1 MQQPP
6 NQDGGTATALRDDAQ
21 QLGATA
27 ANRLHGEVDARKG
40 AAVSQAQSV
49 SSAISQAADGLDENS
64 PDWLKS
70 AFRQGAQ
77 QIQRLADTLEQKD
90 SRQMMSEAQSFARNN
105 PGTFLAACAAV
116 GFAAARVL
124 KAGSEQQRSQQFG
137 QNSSSGQQSFG
148 QGQSVGQGQSFHG
161 QSSDQSLG
169 ASSGYGSSA
178 TGTGTGTGTGLG
190 GRATTPG
197 EFA

>member
-6 NQDGGTATALRDDAQ
+6 NQNGGAGSELREDAK

-27 ANRLHGEVDARKG
+27 ADRLHSEVDARK
-40 AAVSQAQSV
+40 ATAVTQAQSV
-49 SSAISQAADGLDENS
+49 SSAVRQAADGLDESS

-77 QIQRLADTLEQKD
+77 QIQRLADSVEQKD
-90 SRQMMSEAQSFARNN
+90 SRQLMSDAQDFARNN

-124 KAGSEQQRSQQFG
+124 KAGSAQQGSQQFG
-137 QNSSSGQQSFG
+137 QDREFGERQSFG
-148 QGQSVGQGQSFHG
+148 QNQASRGQSGTAE
-161 QSSDQSLG
+161 LG
-169 ASSGYGSSA
+169 TDLAYGTA
-178 TGTGTGTGTGLG
+178 TEAGV
-190 GRATTPG
+190 RADTPG

>member
-6 NQDGGTATALRDDAQ
+6 NQNGGAGSEIRDDAK

-27 ANRLHGEVDARKG
+27 ADRLHSEVDARKAT
-40 AAVSQAQSV
+40 AANQAQSV
-49 SSAISQAADGLDENS
+49 SSAVRQAADGLDESS

-77 QIQRLADTLEQKD
+77 QIQRLADSVEQKD
-90 SRQMMSEAQSFARNN
+90 SRQLMSDAQDFARNN

-124 KAGSEQQRSQQFG
+124 KAGGAQQDGQQD
-137 QNSSSGQQSFG
+137 GQQSGGTQSFG
-148 QGQSVGQGQSFHG
+148 GSPAYRDQAQGQAGSPPHG
-161 QSSDQSLG
+161 TDL
-169 ASSGYGSSA
+169 AYGS
-178 TGTGTGTGTGLG
+178 GTEAGI
-190 GRATTPG
+190 RADAPG